1 MSYPPGP
8 PAGPEPSEPS
18 GPLPPSDRPAE
29 PPAGQQ
35 GEQPPGPEE
44 PQTGYGQPPGH
55 YPPPA
60 YGQQPYGGTPPGPAA
75 VTPTNQKA
83 TAALVTGITTL
94 VLSWCC
100 GLGVVGVVAIVLGTK
115 ARAEIRRSGGAE
127 SGDGIAVAGI
137 VTGAVAVV
145 IGLVVAVAMV
155 LVIVSGRAAFQDYG
169 TTY

>member
-18 GPLPPSDRPAE
+18 G
-29 PPAGQQ
+29 
-35 GEQPPGPEE
+35 
-44 PQTGYGQPPGH
+44 H

-60 YGQQPYGGTPPGPAA
+60 YGQQPYGGPPPGPLA

-83 TAALVTGITTL
+83 TAALITGITTL

-145 IGLVVAVAMV
+145 IGLVVAVTIVA
-155 LVIVSGRAAFQDYG
+155 LVASGRAAFQDYG